1 MELPYIYN
9 KENRPFINKSNKS
22 KEIINIKGVIDNLNN
37 KINSLG
43 HKRRK
48 SKSLVPKKVKE
59 KRETNTSKNDKSVIS
74 QENKLFKRPDVIFK
88 GSIFPRDLDR
98 NSVEEKYEI
107 YKKNKMLKTPASLFD
122 VMKEIPHE
130 DVKEY

>member
-9 KENRPFINKSNKS
+9 KENRPFINKS
-22 KEIINIKGVIDNLNN
+22 KEVMNIKVVIDNLNN

-48 SKSLVPKKVKE
+48 SKSFMQKFKE
-59 KRETNTSKNDKSVIS
+59 KKEINTSKNEKSMN
-74 QENKLFKRPDVIFK
+74 QEPKIFK
-88 GSIFPRDLDR
+88 KTDAFFKGNLFPRDLNR
-98 NSVEEKYEI
+98 NYVEEKLEI

-122 VMKEIPHE
+122 IHVMKEVPDENVIE
-130 DVKEY
+130 